1 MNPNTEYLRDIGYRE
16 SGRLLIGNTSTG
28 ISYVDRQPDRHGI
41 HWRLAFL
48 PFDTLLLE
56 VNVQWRC

>member
-1 MNPNTEYLRDIGYRE
+1 ML
-16 SGRLLIGNTSTG
+16 SG
-28 ISYVDRQPDRHGI
+28 ISYVCRQPDRQGI

-56 VNVQWRC
+56 VSPGCPVDLLAEIEADTAIKVGRF